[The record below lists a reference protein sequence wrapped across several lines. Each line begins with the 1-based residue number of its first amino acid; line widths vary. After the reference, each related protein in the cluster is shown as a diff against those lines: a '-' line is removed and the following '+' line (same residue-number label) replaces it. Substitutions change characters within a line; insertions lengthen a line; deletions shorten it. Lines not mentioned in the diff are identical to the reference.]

1 MTLKE
6 LIESCLVKD
15 DHNMMI
21 HVPIFGNMRKIQCGK
36 WFEDQILDL
45 MDREI
50 DSAVYNAGEWNIE
63 LQFQEE

>member
-21 HVPIFGNMRKIQCGK
+21 HIPVFGNVRQIQCGK

-45 MDREI
+45 HDRKI
-50 DSAVYNAGEWNIE
+50 DKLTFNGSEWDIE